1 MDRFLIMTVLVNL
14 SPLTI
19 SELRLWCDCFCN
31 VEGSSVDSE
40 GIPLC
45 VTTSHPGVLG
55 LLESDI
61 LKASA
66 PASQL
71 LLAVGDIM
79 DIVGL
84 PECVTLLDVNKAM
97 LYSHNRIYY
106 GKLAHIITNK

>member
-1 MDRFLIMTVLVNL
+1 MTTGVSTDRFLTMTVLVNL

-19 SELRLWCDCFCN
+19 AELRLWCDCFFHVKGC
-31 VEGSSVDSE
+31 SVDSE

-45 VTTSHPGVLG
+45 VMSSHPGVLG

-71 LLAVGDIM
+71 LLAVDRKS
-79 DIVGL
+79 V
-84 PECVTLLDVNKAM
+84 V
-97 LYSHNRIYY
+97 
-106 GKLAHIITNK
+106 